1 MAQQQASCAPASS
14 EPFSVPTLQARA
26 LAGVPGDDLAARR
39 GRTAT
44 NPAVDWCLTCC
55 LCHLPVSRRGLVY
68 VLDEE
73 WARRNPGLTG
83 RLSCRECVDDHQFS
97 CRCAPGRA
105 DLRAVRSR
113 QDTFSR
119 RTFTSWDHITDSGPL
134 KAMLLEYPAA
144 AVAQGARAYVEF
156 AVRRHTMSASTMAK
170 VHRALGT
177 DPGLLRDFVLVLDGA
192 PSPKQRRALYR
203 RHPEC
208 RIEGDT
214 VTNAMLAPGLE
225 QAVARMESDL
235 VSVGWAGH
243 IVSVLPVEG

>member
-1 MAQQQASCAPASS
+1 MAQPQASCAPVSP
-14 EPFSVPTLQARA
+14 EPFSVPTPRARA
-26 LAGVPGDDLAARR
+26 LAVVPGDELVDRR
-39 GRTAT
+39 VRTTTSAT
-44 NPAVDWCLTCC
+44 LDWRLTCC
-55 LCHLPVSRRGLVY
+55 LCHRPVSRRALVY
-68 VLDEE
+68 VLDAE
-73 WARRNPGLTG
+73 WARRNPGLRG

-105 DLRAVRSR
+105 GLRAVQSP
-113 QDTFSR
+113 QDTVAT
-119 RTFTSWDHITDSGPL
+119 RTFTSWDHISDSGPL

-156 AVRRHTMSASTMAK
+156 AVRRHAMSASTMAK

-177 DPGLLRDFVLVLDGA
+177 DPGLLRDFVLILDGE

-214 VTNAMLAPGLE
+214 VTNAMLAPDLE

-235 VSVGWAGH
+235 VRVGWAGH